1 MEGSCIMDC
10 RKKDLSE
17 YEINRVFDV
26 NTDVWNGM
34 STAGYP
40 SKLRDPNIKP
50 ETEVSYEFGTDFRF
64 FNNRLGFDYTF
75 FSRLRYDRL
84 IEADISE
91 ASGAKK
97 IITNTAEELRQRGME
112 FTLTGKPIVTKSFNG
127 KAL

>member
-1 MEGSCIMDC
+1 MHHGLSQ
-10 RKKDLSE
+10 KDLSE

-50 ETEVSYEFGTDFRF
+50 ETEASYEFGTDFRF

-84 IEADISE
+84 IEADISVGFWSQE
-91 ASGAKK
+91 D
-97 IITNTAEELRQRGME
+97 ITNTAEELRQRRYGCLRLPE
-112 FTLTGKPIVTKSFNG
+112 NRS
-127 KAL
+127 

>member
-50 ETEVSYEFGTDFRF
+50 ETEASYEFGTDFRF
-64 FNNRLGFDYTF
+64 STIVWD
-75 FSRLRYDRL
+75 L
-84 IEADISE
+84 IIPSSVACV
-91 ASGAKK
+91 
-97 IITNTAEELRQRGME
+97 M
-112 FTLTGKPIVTKSFNG
+112 IV
-127 KAL
+127 